1 MWRGTGIRILVRIMR
16 LLLAAL
22 AVQYFVNGVA
32 DLRVIAVQSPQ
43 ERQREATMLWA
54 RWIQAGLLVAVMVST
69 GAPCAWARF
78 QVPPPC
84 NNAFTIDQ
92 EIAEGRQI
100 AAQVFREMPVLPDNS
115 QVSQYVRRL
124 GMSLV
129 PHAPGHRWPY
139 AFHVVASEDINAF
152 AVPGGSIFINL
163 GLVRAT
169 ETEAQLA
176 GVVAHEIS
184 HVALR
189 HSTCNLTRSQ
199 APRAG
204 FGIASALSSVLLGGS
219 TWGSIA
225 QTGIGIGATAVFT
238 SMSREFERQA
248 DLLGVGILHDA
259 GFDPR
264 GMAQFFEI
272 IQARYGQRGAQ
283 WLSSHPNPGNR
294 MEYTNAEIATLPPL
308 RNPRVTS
315 AEFTRIRGVAMNQR
329 VHSAREIQAGAWR
342 GTGRYALRAGGPAQV
357 IPPPSAGGQGG
368 SVARLSRSFLGVND
382 RMVPYEGKGFVVSYP
397 ASWKKENSQNG
408 SAAFAPPNSTGQ
420 AAIAYG
426 VVIDGARWQGG
437 VRDASSLAQAT
448 NALARELSEANG
460 GFQQAS
466 QPTAITV
473 SGRPANSVELRG
485 RSAVSD
491 QGTQLAERGWLVT
504 VARPDGDMNYLAFV
518 APEPDFATLKP
529 VFEAMLQSFRVR

>member
-1 MWRGTGIRILVRIMR
+1 M
-16 LLLAAL
+16 
-22 AVQYFVNGVA
+22 
-32 DLRVIAVQSPQ
+32 LR
-43 ERQREATMLWA
+43 A
-54 RWIQAGLLVAVMVST
+54 RWIQVGLLVAVMASA
-69 GAPCAWARF
+69 GSPCAWARF

-84 NNAFTIDQ
+84 NNRFTIDQ

-100 AAQVFREMPVLPDNS
+100 AAQVFQQMPVLPDS
-115 QVSQYVRRL
+115 SPVSQYVRSL
-124 GMSLV
+124 GAQLV
-129 PHAPGHRWPY
+129 PFAPGHRWPY
-139 AFHVVASEDINAF
+139 SFHVVASEDINAF

-163 GLVRAT
+163 GLVRAS

-189 HSTCNLTRSQ
+189 HSTCNLSRSQ

-225 QTGIGIGATAVFT
+225 QAGIGVGATAVFT

-264 GMAQFFEI
+264 GMAQFFAI
-272 IQARYGQRGAQ
+272 VQARYGQRGAQ

-294 MEYTNAEIATLPPL
+294 MEYVNAEIATLPPQ

-329 VHSAREIQAGAWR
+329 VYSAREIEAGAWR
-342 GTGRYALRAGGPAQV
+342 GTGRYALRAGGPGQV
-357 IPPPSAGGQGG
+357 IPAPRAGGQGA
-368 SVARLSRSFLGVND
+368 SAMRLGRSFLGLD
-382 RMVPYEGKGFVVSYP
+382 DQMVPYQGRGFVVSHP
-397 ASWKKENSQNG
+397 ASWQERNLQSG
-408 SAAFAPPNSTGQ
+408 GAAFAPPNGAGQ
-420 AAIAYG
+420 AGIGYG

-448 NALARELSEANG
+448 DALTQELSEANG
-460 GFQQAS
+460 GLQPAS
-466 QPTAITV
+466 QLTAITV
-473 SGRPANSVELRG
+473 GGRPANSVELQG
-485 RSAVSD
+485 PSPVSD
-491 QGTQLAERGWLVT
+491 NGAQLAERGRLVT
-504 VARPDGDMNYLAFV
+504 VARPDGDVDYLVFV
-518 APEPDFATLKP
+518 APEPDYATLKP
-529 VFEAMLQSFRVR
+529 VFDDMLQSFQVR

>member
-1 MWRGTGIRILVRIMR
+1 M
-16 LLLAAL
+16 
-22 AVQYFVNGVA
+22 
-32 DLRVIAVQSPQ
+32 
-43 ERQREATMLWA
+43 
-54 RWIQAGLLVAVMVST
+54 RWIQVGLLVAVMASG
-69 GAPCAWARF
+69 GAPCVWARF

-84 NNAFTIDQ
+84 NNSFTIDQ
-92 EIAEGRQI
+92 EISEGGQI
-100 AAQVFREMPVLPDNS
+100 AAQIFQQMPVLPDS
-115 QVSQYVRRL
+115 SPVSQYVRRL
-124 GMSLV
+124 GANLV
-129 PHAPGHRWPY
+129 TFAPGHRWPY

-152 AVPGGSIFINL
+152 ALPGGSIFINL

-184 HVALR
+184 HVVMR
-189 HSTCNLTRSQ
+189 HSTCNLTRTQ

-204 FGIASALSSVLLGGS
+204 FGIASALSSMLLGGS

-225 QTGIGIGATAVFT
+225 QAGIGIGATAVFT
-238 SMSREFERQA
+238 RMSREFERQA

-272 IQARYGQRGAQ
+272 VQARYGQRGAE

-294 MEYTNAEIATLPPL
+294 MEYVNAEIATLARQ

-329 VHSAREIQAGAWR
+329 VYTAREIEAGAWR
-342 GTGRYALRAGGPAQV
+342 GTGRYALRAGGPAQL
-357 IPPPSAGGQGG
+357 IPPPRAGGQGASG
-368 SVARLSRSFLGVND
+368 ARLGRSFLGLND
-382 RMVPYEGKGFVVSYP
+382 RMVPYQGRGFVVSHP
-397 ASWKKENSQNG
+397 ASWQERNSQSG
-408 SAAFAPPNSTGQ
+408 SAAFAPPNGAGQ

-426 VVIDGARWQGG
+426 VVIDEARWQGG

-448 NALARELSEANG
+448 NALAQELSEAKG

-466 QPTAITV
+466 QLTAITV
-473 SGRPANSVELRG
+473 GGRPANSVELRG
-485 RSAVSD
+485 RSPVSD
-491 QGTQLAERGWLVT
+491 NGTQLAERGWLVT
-504 VARPDGDMNYLAFV
+504 EARPDGDVNYLVFI

-529 VFEAMLQSFRVR
+529 VFEAMLQSFQVR

>member
-1 MWRGTGIRILVRIMR
+1 M
-16 LLLAAL
+16 
-22 AVQYFVNGVA
+22 
-32 DLRVIAVQSPQ
+32 LR
-43 ERQREATMLWA
+43 A
-54 RWIQAGLLVAVMVST
+54 RWIRVGLLVAMIASAGT
-69 GAPCAWARF
+69 PCAWARF

-84 NNAFTIDQ
+84 NNSFTVDQ
-92 EIAEGRQI
+92 EIAEGRRI
-100 AAQVFREMPVLPDNS
+100 AAQVFQEMPVLPDS
-115 QVSQYVRRL
+115 SEVSQYVRRL
-124 GMSLV
+124 GMGLV
-129 PHAPGHRWPY
+129 THAPGHRWPY

-184 HVALR
+184 HVVMR
-189 HSTCNLTRSQ
+189 HSTCNLTRTQ

-204 FGIASALSSVLLGGS
+204 FGIAAALSSALLGGS
-219 TWGSIA
+219 RWGSVA
-225 QTGIGIGATAVFT
+225 QAGIGIGATAVFT
-238 SMSREFERQA
+238 RMSREFERQA

-272 IQARYGQRGAQ
+272 VQARYGQRGAE

-294 MEYTNAEIATLPPL
+294 MGYVNAEIATLPRQ

-342 GTGRYALRAGGPAQV
+342 GTGRYALRAGGPGQV
-357 IPPPSAGGQGG
+357 IPAPSAGQGASG
-368 SVARLSRSFLGVND
+368 ARLRSSFLGVND
-382 RMVPYEGKGFVVSYP
+382 PMVPYQGRGFLVSHP
-397 ASWKKENSQNG
+397 ASWKETSQNG
-408 SAAFAPPNSTGQ
+408 SAAFVPANGAGQ
-420 AAIAYG
+420 AGIGYG
-426 VVIDGARWQGG
+426 VVIDEAKWQGG

-448 NALARELSEANG
+448 NALAHELTGENG
-460 GFQQAS
+460 GFEQAS

-473 SGRPANSVELRG
+473 GGRPADSVELLG
-485 RSAVSD
+485 RSSVSD
-491 QGTQLAERGWLVT
+491 NGTPLDERGWLVT
-504 VARPDGDMNYLAFV
+504 VARPDGDVNYLVFV

-529 VFEAMLQSFRVR
+529 EFDAMLQSFQVR